1 MDYDD
6 IDYDE
11 SYSIR
16 DIENNWLNSNMDYDD
31 INLDSDSDIDD
42 YCKDA
47 NRNEPNCVGFARDKA
62 QIMSFVE
69 RGFERLG
76 FGH

>member
-16 DIENNWLNSNMDYDD
+16 DIENNLLNSNMDYDD

-42 YCKDA
+42 Y
-47 NRNEPNCVGFARDKA
+47 NYNNSTNNLSTLTGDK
-62 QIMSFVE
+62 INW
-69 RGFERLG
+69 
-76 FGH
+76 